1 MMRGLAIFK
10 SRNLKPKFRK
20 TLIPFNVPWTLKN
33 SEEHPSLKSLEAEF
47 VHV

>member
-20 TLIPFNVPWTLKN
+20 TLIPKVPWTLKN
-33 SEEHPSLKSLEAEF
+33 SKEHPSLKSLEAEF
-47 VHV
+47 VDD